1 MSDMDY
7 ASPHIRQETALQNAM
22 GVNLPG
28 GQSIRNISAPFVL
41 DIKMEAFRGRGQMAR
56 GR

>member
-1 MSDMDY
+1 MDY